1 MIFIIRVIFS
11 VLSVALSLCLSLLWR
26 RMRKI
31 KFAFAYVLGIWW
43 WKQFFDEVRRSN
55 DERKMKT
62 VVVVIFRPFS
72 PLLSLVLSVPLPIA
86 SLILHS
92 TSLFFSC
99 LLSGER
105 WVFTRYQ
112 QEVFFHN
119 EEKKN
124 ALSFVERRSER
135 EGSIKECFWIRKD
148 RWDRCQ

>member
-72 PLLSLVLSVPLPIA
+72 PLALSRSFC
-86 SLILHS
+86 S
-92 TSLFFSC
+92 TSYSFSNFALDQLVFQLFIIRRT
-99 LLSGER
+99 LSIHSLSARGFLSQR
-105 WVFTRYQ
+105 R
-112 QEVFFHN
+112 
-119 EEKKN
+119 EKKCTIICGKK
-124 ALSFVERRSER
+124 V
-135 EGSIKECFWIRKD
+135 RKG
-148 RWDRCQ
+148 RVYKRMFLNKKRQVR